1 MVFSEHPSQRS
12 LSTESD
18 DINVATTTKIKNNR
32 FLLCVIILSVSV
44 SLLLCGIL
52 AIIMTDV
59 FSHKDSSEQTLAKQ
73 AISPSA
79 SPETEL
85 SSSIDILPLSG
96 KTIILDAGHGGY
108 DNGCVY
114 PSDEPVY
121 LEKEYNLTTA
131 FETKSVL
138 EELGATVYM
147 IRTDDSFISIYA
159 RAAMVHLFC
168 LDYAT
173 EHDIPSISNSLSE
186 SIQAAMN
193 DTILVNSTDISA
205 GCMGPMVGSGF
216 SDDMIAILEFEYTLD
231 DVLFLSIHNNWNSQT
246 SLHGTQVY
254 YVIDESIIESEERLI
269 REDSY
274 YTNPDYIVR
283 NPYYGRDGDRNAS
296 LAQIMYDSIT
306 ATTPELIT
314 NTPQIVTDN
323 FAVLRE
329 HGLASVMLELTY
341 VSNPDDRDLLEN
353 GEVIRKMAE
362 GIGVGC
368 VEYFSSLL

>member
-1 MVFSEHPSQRS
+1 
-12 LSTESD
+12 
-18 DINVATTTKIKNNR
+18 
-32 FLLCVIILSVSV
+32 
-44 SLLLCGIL
+44 
-52 AIIMTDV
+52 
-59 FSHKDSSEQTLAKQ
+59 
-73 AISPSA
+73 
-79 SPETEL
+79 
-85 SSSIDILPLSG
+85 
-96 KTIILDAGHGGY
+96 
-108 DNGCVY
+108 
-114 PSDEPVY
+114 
-121 LEKEYNLTTA
+121 
-131 FETKSVL
+131 
-138 EELGATVYM
+138 
-147 IRTDDSFISIYA
+147 
-159 RAAMVHLFC
+159 MVHLFC